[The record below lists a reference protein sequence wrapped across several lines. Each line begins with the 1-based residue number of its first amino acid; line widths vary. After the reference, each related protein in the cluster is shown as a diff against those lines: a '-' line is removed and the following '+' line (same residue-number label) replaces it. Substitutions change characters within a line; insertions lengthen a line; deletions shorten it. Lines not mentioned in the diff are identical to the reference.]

1 MKANESDA
9 SKVAFLDGIHP
20 STTDWAAVAGA
31 VSEAE
36 WWADADSLLEAV
48 VKGSANGNAL
58 RLALELDP
66 SVFREGAIGDR
77 IHFKFTL
84 FTLKGLLPMIP

>member
-20 STTDWAAVAGA
+20 STTDWAAVAVA
-31 VSEAE
+31 VLEAE

-66 SVFREGAIGDR
+66 GVFREGNWDR

>member
-9 SKVAFLDGIHP
+9 SKVAFLDGIAP
-20 STTDWAAVAGA
+20 WSPDWAAVTEA
-31 VSEAE
+31 VLRAE
-36 WWADADSLLEAV
+36 WWADADSLLAAL

-66 SVFREGAIGDR
+66 GVYRAVKVDWD
-77 IHFKFTL
+77 
-84 FTLKGLLPMIP
+84 LL